1 VTAME
6 PLDPAKLASQR
17 CAPADA
23 NTPAL
28 AGDEIER
35 LRSGVDA
42 NWFLESDRLV
52 REFRFATFGA
62 AFGLATRIALL
73 AESQG
78 HHPTMEIAWGWLRV
92 AWTTDAIGAISTNDL
107 IMAAKVDR
115 LFERGLGLKE
125 T

>member
-1 VTAME
+1 VADQS
-6 PLDPAKLASQR
+6 DPGNLASRR
-17 CAPADA
+17 CVPADA
-23 NTPAL
+23 DTPAL
-28 AGDEIER
+28 TDEEIAR

-42 NWFLESDRLV
+42 NWLVESDRLA

-78 HHPTMEIAWGWLRV
+78 HHPTIEIAWGWLRV
-92 AWTTDAIGAISTNDL
+92 AWTTDAIGAISINDL

-115 LFERGLGLKE
+115 LVDRGFGLKE

>member
-1 VTAME
+1 VTDR
-6 PLDPAKLASQR
+6 LDPTQLASQR
-17 CAPADA
+17 CAPAQAD
-23 NTPAL
+23 TPAL
-28 AGDEIER
+28 ADEEIKR

-42 NWFLESDRLV
+42 NWLVESDRLV

-73 AESQG
+73 AEAQA

-92 AWTTDAIGAISTNDL
+92 AWTTDAIGAISINDM

-115 LFERGLGLKE
+115 LLDRGFAMKE
-125 T
+125 G

>member
-1 VTAME
+1 VADQR
-6 PLDPAKLASQR
+6 DPETLASQR
-17 CAPADA
+17 CVPADA
-23 NTPAL
+23 DTPAL
-28 AGDEIER
+28 TDEEIAR

-42 NWFLESDRLV
+42 NWLVESDRLA

-78 HHPTMEIAWGWLRV
+78 HHPTIEIAWGWLRV
-92 AWTTDAIGAISTNDL
+92 AWTTDAIGAISINDL

-115 LFERGLGLKE
+115 LVDRGFGLKE
-125 T
+125 A